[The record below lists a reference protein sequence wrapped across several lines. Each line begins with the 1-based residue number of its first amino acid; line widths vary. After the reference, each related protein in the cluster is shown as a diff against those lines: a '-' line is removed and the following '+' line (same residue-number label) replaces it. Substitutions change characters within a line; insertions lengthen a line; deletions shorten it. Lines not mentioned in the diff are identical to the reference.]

1 MGPSTKK
8 NLAFL
13 RDWFHRKPMGGYPL
27 VDMDQHVWDDDN
39 EADIVALRDH
49 RDTDIFSHWFHE
61 TVLPTFNYLCGRKLK
76 RGVHWDPESGLSSY
90 SDHAV
95 TIGLD
100 LFGTVISSLLPVG
113 SIAVLYTVT
122 AMSYRLGITAGF
134 TAIFALALALAT
146 KSRRVEIFAATT
158 A

>member
-1 MGPSTKK
+1 MKHRLTLNCKLRLPSG
-8 NLAFL
+8 NVEL
-13 RDWFHRKPMGGYPL
+13 RS
-27 VDMDQHVWDDDN
+27 
-39 EADIVALRDH
+39 E
-49 RDTDIFSHWFHE
+49 TTE
-61 TVLPTFNYLCGRKLK
+61 TV
-76 RGVHWDPESGLSSY
+76 SSY
-90 SDHAV
+90 SDNAV

-100 LFGTVISSLLPVG
+100 LCGTVISSLLPVG

-134 TAIFALALALAT
+134 TAVFALALALAT